1 MEAQAQNNVLQP
13 TRMIDMSILLA
24 SQCRAARAMLGLS
37 QKELAQKAEVGS
49 RTLADFETGTRSP
62 HPRTLKAI
70 RETLYS
76 LGIIFLEAE
85 GGLGP
90 GLRLSCEKSFTT
102 IFPPGMELETIFD

>member
-1 MEAQAQNNVLQP
+1 MTE
-13 TRMIDMSILLA
+13 MSILLA

-70 RETLYS
+70 RETLCS
-76 LGIIFLEAE
+76 LGIVFLDAE

-90 GLRLSCEKSFTT
+90 GLRLDCEKSFTT
-102 IFPPGMELETIFD
+102 IFPPGMELATLFTPEE